1 MKRLQACASAQ
12 NSLTAA
18 VLWMLTTVLVAQET
32 APGPHARL
40 LVLNSREASR
50 LIVDQVRPEYPPLAK
65 VNYIQGPV
73 RIQLLVTRGGRVAE
87 AHVIRGHP
95 FLAAEALK
103 AVRRWVYR
111 LPKNGSG
118 TAGFLTTV
126 DVNFTLHLHGMVHY
140 PPEPERDL
148 NRQVS
153 PPAVMLKPEWPAA
166 VKRVEVRVLV
176 GADGQVID
184 SAPVS
189 GPPVDFAAAR
199 KNLEHLKFQPARWGN
214 HPVPWYI
221 DLEVPVEGIPA
232 VQHTASPIGSY
243 VHSAPREAFL
253 LQRCA

>member
-1 MKRLQACASAQ
+1 MKRLQAHAPAQ

-18 VLWMLTTVLVAQET
+18 VLWMITTVLVAQET
-32 APGPHARL
+32 AQGPHARL

-73 RIQLLVTRGGRVAE
+73 RIQLLVARGGRVAE

-103 AVRRWVYR
+103 AV
-111 LPKNGSG
+111 
-118 TAGFLTTV
+118 
-126 DVNFTLHLHGMVHY
+126 
-140 PPEPERDL
+140 
-148 NRQVS
+148 
-153 PPAVMLKPEWPAA
+153 
-166 VKRVEVRVLV
+166 
-176 GADGQVID
+176 
-184 SAPVS
+184 
-189 GPPVDFAAAR
+189 FAAAR

-243 VHSAPREAFL
+243 VHSAPREEFV
-253 LQRCA
+253 LQRRA